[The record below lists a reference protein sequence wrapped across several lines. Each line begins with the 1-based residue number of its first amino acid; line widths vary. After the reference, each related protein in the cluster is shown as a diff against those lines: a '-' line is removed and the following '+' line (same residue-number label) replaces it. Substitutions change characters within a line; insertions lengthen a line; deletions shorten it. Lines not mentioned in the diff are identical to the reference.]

1 MYQLKGSVE
10 KGHLEI
16 FGLKCF
22 VGFIVQR
29 NKTFPLFLIR
39 KTDAVKKTDFFAHV
53 IYLENKTK
61 SSKKKKMTLLNTGT
75 LKQTSMEN
83 LELFWQCSILVYIL
97 YNLMPFF
104 P

>member
-22 VGFIVQR
+22 VGFIVQQ

-39 KTDAVKKTDFFAHV
+39 KTDAVKKTDFLIFAHV

-61 SSKKKKMTLLNTGT
+61 SSKKKEDDIVKYWYT
-75 LKQTSMEN
+75 
-83 LELFWQCSILVYIL
+83 
-97 YNLMPFF
+97 
-104 P
+104 